1 MATYYQIPTTGH
13 AGKGTTMET
22 VPGPVVSVPL
32 RQKSRESWTSPRGV
46 LLQEPNGPIHRIRM
60 NQEGQ
65 GSTFENADSRAPPN
79 HSSGEGPEDLQ
90 VCLPQV
96 GVSGRRYLARKPAA
110 PLGRND
116 CSVTE

>member
-46 LLQEPNGPIHRIRM
+46 LLQEPNGPIH
-60 NQEGQ
+60 
-65 GSTFENADSRAPPN
+65 
-79 HSSGEGPEDLQ
+79 
-90 VCLPQV
+90 
-96 GVSGRRYLARKPAA
+96 
-110 PLGRND
+110 
-116 CSVTE
+116 